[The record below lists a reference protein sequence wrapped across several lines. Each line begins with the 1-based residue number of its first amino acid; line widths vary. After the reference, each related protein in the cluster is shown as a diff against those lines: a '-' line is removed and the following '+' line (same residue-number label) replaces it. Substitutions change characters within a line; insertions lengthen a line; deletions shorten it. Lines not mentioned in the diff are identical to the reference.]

1 MSSVN
6 KSSFL
11 PNIYTFYFRFLFII
25 LAKTPITMLKTVI
38 RGDNLVL
45 FLILMKKLRAFI
57 INYDIGYKV
66 L

>member
-1 MSSVN
+1 MSSIN

-11 PNIYTFYFRFLFII
+11 PNMYTFYFCFLFII
-25 LAKTPITMLKTVI
+25 LAKTHITMLKTVI
-38 RGDNLVL
+38 RGNNLVL